1 MLVKCCFSYNFL
13 NIGHMQANNKF
24 ILAQTRLFMGLDEDI
39 LEKIAEHTEIKN
51 FKRGEHLFYQD
62 DPAHSFYT
70 VIDGWVS
77 VYRGSL
83 DGDQIILNVFKN
95 GESFAEPAALSLQFY
110 PANALAESNCTVLEV
125 NMDSFKSVL
134 LNNPDMVLN
143 IINRLSQRLFGMVN
157 EMEKLRTQSAPFR
170 LAEFILELCPD
181 NIDKTVLTLP
191 FSKHCLA
198 ARLKLK
204 PETLSRAF
212 ISLKQCDVATDRG
225 TKITIGDI
233 NKLQEFIGS

>member
-1 MLVKCCFSYNFL
+1 
-13 NIGHMQANNKF
+13 
-24 ILAQTRLFMGLDEDI
+24 
-39 LEKIAEHTEIKN
+39 
-51 FKRGEHLFYQD
+51 
-62 DPAHSFYT
+62 
-70 VIDGWVS
+70 
-77 VYRGSL
+77 
-83 DGDQIILNVFKN
+83 
-95 GESFAEPAALSLQFY
+95 
-110 PANALAESNCTVLEV
+110 
-125 NMDSFKSVL
+125 MDSFKSVL

-181 NIDKTVLTLP
+181 NIDETVLTLP

-212 ISLKQCDVATDRG
+212 ISLKTCGVTTDRG
-225 TKITIGDI
+225 TKITIS
-233 NKLQEFIGS
+233 NVEKLQEFIGH